1 VSRNMDE
8 GTPNPLALPTQSERA
23 ASRSGAREGDA
34 AYRWELDSLSTSDP
48 IVVTVRTAVPL
59 SEEESRRL
67 ARILRTRYRV
77 LLALDRQV
85 DPSVLG
91 GVWIQI
97 GDTVLDGSVAGKLA
111 ALREQLARD
120 TTLVCPI

>member
-1 VSRNMDE
+1 MSRDTDR
-8 GTPNPLALPTQSERA
+8 GASNPPAVPMQSEEA
-23 ASRSGAREGDA
+23 ISRSANREVDA
-34 AYRWELDSLSTSDP
+34 AYRWELDSQSTSDP

-59 SEEESRRL
+59 TDEESRRL

-85 DPSVLG
+85 DPSALG

-97 GDTVLDGSVAGKLA
+97 GDTVLDGSIAGKLA

-120 TTLVCPI
+120 TNLVCPI

>member
-1 VSRNMDE
+1 MSRDMDT
-8 GTPNPLALPTQSERA
+8 GTPNPLALSTRSEEA
-23 ASRSGAREGDA
+23 NSRSSDGESAA
-34 AYRWELDSLSTSDP
+34 AYRWELNSLSTSDP

-59 SEEESRRL
+59 SDEESRRL

-97 GDTVLDGSVAGKLA
+97 GDTVLDGSVAGKLTT
-111 ALREQLARD
+111 LREQLARD
-120 TTLVCPI
+120 TSLVCPI